1 MATTY
6 YDHDADL
13 SLIQAKK
20 VAIIGYGSQGHA
32 HALNLKD
39 SGVHVKVGLAANSKS
54 IAKAQKAGLEVA
66 TVADATK
73 WADVVMVLVPDQTAA
88 KLYAEEIGPNLTA
101 GKLLLFAH
109 GFNIHFKTII
119 PAAGIDVGMAA
130 PKGPGHRVREVFTE
144 GGGVPG
150 LIAIHQDATGNA
162 HALNLSYL
170 KGIGCTRA
178 GVLETTFK
186 EETETD
192 LFGEQAVLCGGVSA
206 LIKAGFETLVE
217 AGYQPESA
225 YFEVLHELKL
235 IVDLIYR
242 GGLAYMRYSISDT
255 AEWGDYVSG
264 PRVINEESRKAMKAI
279 LTEIQNGAFAK
290 RFLAD
295 QNSGRKE
302 FLAFREAEAK
312 HPDRNR
318 RQATARRNAVP
329 RPGHGGRSCKVALD
343 RNPNKKRRTTKV
355 VRRLCLLQAPLFPIQ
370 PERRRLKVAA
380 EIFAEIESVVHPPR
394 AACGCRC
401 CRTSP
406 CPRSALSA
414 YSAVGSSP
422 FSLSVG
428 NGASL
433 LRGMDKCEDH

>member
-1 MATTY
+1 MAKTY

-39 SGVHVKVGLAANSKS
+39 SGVQVKVGLAANSKS

-66 TVADATK
+66 TVAEATK

-109 GFNIHFKTII
+109 GFNIHFKTIV

-130 PKGPGHRVREVFTE
+130 PKAPGHRVREVFTE

-150 LIAIHQDATGNA
+150 LIAVHQDATGNA

-206 LIKAGFETLVE
+206 LIKAGYETLVE

-225 YFEVLHELKL
+225 YFEVPARAQAHRRPDLSRRPGVHALLHLRHRRVGRLRQRPARHQRREPQGDEGRSSPKS
-235 IVDLIYR
+235 R
-242 GGLAYMRYSISDT
+242 T
-255 AEWGDYVSG
+255 A
-264 PRVINEESRKAMKAI
+264 
-279 LTEIQNGAFAK
+279 TFAK

-312 HPDRNR
+312 HP
-318 RQATARRNAVP
+318 V
-329 RPGHGGRSCKVALD
+329 
-343 RNPNKKRRTTKV
+343 
-355 VRRLCLLQAPLFPIQ
+355 
-370 PERRRLKVAA
+370 
-380 EIFAEIESVVHPPR
+380 EIVGKQLR
-394 AACGCRC
+394 AAM
-401 CRTSP
+401 
-406 CPRSALSA
+406 
-414 YSAVGSSP
+414 P
-422 FSLSVG
+422 FLDPVTVEEV
-428 NGASL
+428 AKT
-433 LRGMDKCEDH
+433 R